1 MIIFKNP
8 NLCRNNM
15 LRVRLKRKK
24 KAAWFE
30 DEESGKR
37 FKKSGFGLKVI
48 GKGQD
53 KTKVNKPVYK
63 LTFQFVDPVQ
73 PYVRNDA
80 ESKDEKEIYP
90 SFTRIVSK
98 NAFSRLSVGS
108 SASAYLYMPYKGRN
122 WYFSFASLKNRRD
135 YKRGIELKL

>member
-1 MIIFKNP
+1 
-8 NLCRNNM
+8 M
-15 LRVRLKRKK
+15 LKVKLKKSKRVD
-24 KAAWFE
+24 WFE
-30 DEESGKR
+30 DEEYGITFKR
-37 FKKSGFGLKVI
+37 ASFKLRVI

-63 LTFQFVDPVQ
+63 MTFRFLDPVQ
-73 PYVRNDA
+73 PYIRTDSDSGA
-80 ESKDEKEIYP
+80 EKELSP
-90 SFTRIVSK
+90 LFTRIVSK

-122 WYFSFASLKNRRD
+122 WYFSFSSLKNRRD